1 MLFKLPGMWEEV
13 LDIEEKKVLE
23 LPSYNYSY
31 ATLHDTLRIMPL
43 AWPNWTEIYHLEP
56 KSQIRDQQINI
67 FHSASI
73 DFLIIFPLSD
83 NSTDGE
89 ALWINWVKQ
98 STETQKPRAIILF
111 MPTSSI
117 HDEKLRGSRLLE
129 KVMSN
134 LGYQTRMC
142 FLDNL
147 QLGASVDYQTTVH
160 IFHRGM
166 CLPAPSSRL
175 HSKPR
180 GMGPDLVPYP
190 LTPKRSRKNISSTHP
205 IGINHHMPNNIGHP
219 ITTPDGNRNLLRSDL
234 A

>member
-13 LDIEEKKVLE
+13 LDIEEKKVVE

-31 ATLHDTLRIMPL
+31 ATLHDTLHSMPL

-56 KSQIRDQQINI
+56 KSQIRDQEINI

-73 DFLIIFPLSD
+73 DFLIILPLSD

-98 STETQKPRAIILF
+98 STETQKPRAIIPF

-117 HDEKLRGSRLLE
+117 HDGKLRGNHLLE

-134 LGYQTRMC
+134 LGYQARMF

-160 IFHRGM
+160 IFNRGM

-190 LTPKRSRKNISSTHP
+190 LTPTRSRKNISSIHP

-219 ITTPDGNRNLLRSDL
+219 ITTPPRVSQNGKILL
-234 A
+234 